1 MYQACSIRLRGW
13 NMTNFEPFDRASGQI
28 QAVLFRTSSLF
39 SSLRPLY
46 NLQSTKWTLVHEC
59 TMKELPFK
67 VKEVGPSEI
76 RFFAMKASILC
87 PFVDLNFHNFSQ
99 NHGSRCT
106 IFPCLMGRN
115 CYIGEIQPY
124 ILLQDNHSIL
134 ITKTKPIKD
143 ELPVLLRCHITLSKA
158 KSITLNSTLKKSHV
172 SAFQWAD

>member
-1 MYQACSIRLRGW
+1 
-13 NMTNFEPFDRASGQI
+13 
-28 QAVLFRTSSLF
+28 
-39 SSLRPLY
+39 
-46 NLQSTKWTLVHEC
+46 
-59 TMKELPFK
+59 MKELPFK

-172 SAFQWAD
+172 SAFQWADWHTNMLFLLVMTFRMIELGVCVCLFDILTILWMIAMSLCAYEYILCFFA